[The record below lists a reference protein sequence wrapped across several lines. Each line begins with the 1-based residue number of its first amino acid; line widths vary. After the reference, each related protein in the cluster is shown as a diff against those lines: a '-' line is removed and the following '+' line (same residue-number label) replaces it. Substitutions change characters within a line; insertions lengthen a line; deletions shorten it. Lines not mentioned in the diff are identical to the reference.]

1 MAPDRLVLLA
11 VAMGTAAAAGID
23 MQTRRVPN
31 ALTLSLAAA
40 GASIA
45 ALGWGHVGL
54 SASIAGLLVG
64 LGLMLPGHL
73 LGATGAGDVK
83 LFGAVGTLLG
93 PSGIMFAFIY
103 TALSGGVLALL
114 VAARRRRMRRTL
126 AGTAKFVAS
135 VGTSKAELEHS
146 TAGNRF
152 AYAPAI
158 AIGAVLA
165 ALR

>member
-1 MAPDRLVLLA
+1 MA
-11 VAMGTAAAAGID
+11 
-23 MQTRRVPN
+23 
-31 ALTLSLAAA
+31 
-40 GASIA
+40 
-45 ALGWGHVGL
+45 
-54 SASIAGLLVG
+54 
-64 LGLMLPGHL
+64 LMLPGHL

-83 LFGAVGTLLG
+83 LFGAVGALLG

-114 VAARRRRMRRTL
+114 VAARRRRVRQTL
-126 AGTAKFVAS
+126 TGTAKFIAS
-135 VGTSKAELEHS
+135 VGTSKAEIEHS
-146 TAGNRF
+146 AAGNRF